1 MATKAVSMTSRH
13 SLADRLAR
21 QWVLFALGLCA
32 VLLAGSVLLLYVLED
47 SFIDRR
53 LHEQARLLDASQHTV
68 PPSASFTVYRAEA
81 LPAELRARV
90 AALRSGRIVEFRRG
104 DGRYVHVRRGD
115 LASGAPYWLVYDVSD
130 QLDVNAGLR
139 LLAPWVLGLCLIVA
153 LLAWALARLFVRRS
167 LRRVGVLLGELKG
180 VDDPDALRRRA
191 ATEGV
196 EELRQLSLL
205 LADAWDARLV
215 ALRTERE
222 TLAFLAH
229 ELRTPLQSLKN
240 GLALLGDR
248 AAEDAVLARLQR
260 AAGRLQ
266 RASASVLWLG
276 SEAAPSTQRCVP
288 LQHVQRLCDELQPL
302 AAQRGQHIEL
312 DAHAEATWPGPGE
325 ALEAGLGNLLL
336 NAIQHGARG
345 RIHLRVDEAAIDLRN
360 PLPDEAPPQGFGLGL
375 ELASRLCRRCGWQLD
390 IARGEGEIHHRLRP
404 LGQGS
409 GLGWPAPEALAPTS
423 DPDQGAAR
431 DLG

>member
-1 MATKAVSMTSRH
+1 MASPH

-21 QWVLFALGLCA
+21 QWVMFALGLCA
-32 VLLAGSVLLLYVLED
+32 VLMAGSVLLLYLLED

-53 LHEQARLLDASQHTV
+53 LHEQARALDGAQHTV
-68 PPSASFTVYRAEA
+68 LPSAGFTVYRAET
-81 LPAELRARV
+81 LPAELRTRAG
-90 AALRSGRIVEFRRG
+90 ALRSGRIIEFRRE
-104 DGRYVHVRRGD
+104 DGRYVHVRRGE
-115 LASGAPYWLVYDVSD
+115 LPSGAAYWLVYDVSD
-130 QLDVNAGLR
+130 QLGVNAGLR
-139 LLAPWVLGLCLIVA
+139 LLAPWVLGLCLVVA

-167 LRRVGVLLGELKG
+167 VRRVGTLLAELQG
-180 VDDPDALRRRA
+180 VDDPDALRQRA
-191 ATEGV
+191 AAEPV

-205 LADAWDARLV
+205 LAEAWDARLA
-215 ALRTERE
+215 ALRAERE

-240 GLALLGDR
+240 GLALLDDR
-248 AAEDAVLARLQR
+248 TADDPVLTRLQR

-276 SEAAPSTQRCVP
+276 SEAAPSEQRCVP
-288 LQHVQRLCDELQPL
+288 LQHLRLLRDELQPL

-312 DAHAEATWPGPGE
+312 DVQAEATWPGPGE
-325 ALEAGLGNLLL
+325 ALEAVLGNLLL